1 MTKLITDEETIMVSS
16 LSQYAY
22 CPRRCALM
30 YVECLYADNK
40 FTVEG
45 TAEHERVD
53 EPEWEITEGVRL
65 ERALPVWS
73 EKYGLQGRADM
84 IEFHP
89 DGNIVPVEY
98 KRGGKQAV
106 ASAAYQLVGQ
116 AICLEEMTGQPVTEG
131 YVYGKKTRRRYPVDC
146 GDEKLR
152 TETLE
157 MAEKIKHLII
167 DGFTPPPVNDERC
180 EDCSLAD
187 ICQPELVCHAKTVKD
202 VELFRI
208 E

>member
-1 MTKLITDEETIMVSS
+1 
-16 LSQYAY
+16 
-22 CPRRCALM
+22 
-30 YVECLYADNK
+30 
-40 FTVEG
+40 
-45 TAEHERVD
+45 VD
-53 EPEWEITEGVRL
+53 EPEWDIADGVRL

-89 DGNIVPVEY
+89 DGKIVPVEY

-131 YVYGKKTRRRYPVDC
+131 FVYGKKTRRRYSVNC
-146 GDEKLR
+146 GDAKLR

-157 MAEKIKHLII
+157 MAEKIKQLII

-202 VELFRI
+202 GELFKI

>member
-1 MTKLITDEETIMVSS
+1 MPEDEPLIAY
-16 LSQYAY
+16 LSAIEHYAY
-22 CPRRCALM
+22 CSRQFALIH
-30 YVECLYADNK
+30 VECMYAENK
-40 FTVEG
+40 FTLEG
-45 TAEHERVD
+45 SANHERVD
-53 EPEWEITEGVRL
+53 EPEWEVADGVRL

-89 DGNIVPVEY
+89 DGKIVPVEY

-131 YVYGKKTRRRYPVDC
+131 FVYGKKTRRRYPVNC
-146 GDEKLR
+146 GDVKLR
-152 TETLE
+152 NETLE
-157 MAEKIKHLII
+157 MAEKIKQLII
-167 DGFTPPPVNDERC
+167 DGYTPPPVNDERC

-202 VELFRI
+202 GELFKI